1 MSNSFYKNL
10 SILLILTVFLFG
22 FNSCS
27 KDKDEAQTNLSYR
40 MLSDKTWFLD
50 YVETING
57 SSVKTR
63 SYLGQTTYFINFLK
77 DNTTLDSDGISG
89 TYTIDVVDSKILIK
103 VNAKTFGG
111 NAVIYNYEVHSLGA
125 KVLVMSNFSNGIVNK
140 YYYSSK

>member
-1 MSNSFYKNL
+1 M
-10 SILLILTVFLFG
+10 FG

-27 KDKDEAQTNLSYR
+27 KDKDEAQTTLSYR
-40 MLSDKTWFLD
+40 MLNDKTWFLD

-57 SSVKTR
+57 TSVKTR

-77 DNTTLDSDGISG
+77 DKTTLDSDGISG
-89 TYTIDVVDSKILIK
+89 TYSIDVVDGNIIIK

-111 NAVIYNYEVHSLGA
+111 NVVIYDYEVYSLGD
-125 KVLVMSNFSNGIVNK
+125 KVLVMSNYSNGIVNK

>member
-1 MSNSFYKNL
+1 MSNSFYKYL
-10 SILLILTVFLFG
+10 STILILTVFLFG

-27 KDKDEAQTNLSYR
+27 KDKDEAQTTLSYR
-40 MLSDKTWFLD
+40 MLNDKTWFLD

-57 SSVKTR
+57 TSVKTR

-77 DNTTLDSDGISG
+77 DKTTLDSDGISG
-89 TYTIDVVDSKILIK
+89 TYSIDMVDGKIIIK

-111 NAVIYNYEVHSLGA
+111 NVVIYDYEVYSLGA
-125 KVLVMSNFSNGIVNK
+125 KVLVMSNYSNGIVNK

>member
-77 DNTTLDSDGISG
+77 DYTTLDSDGISG
-89 TYTIDVVDSKILIK
+89 TFTIDVVDSKILIK

-111 NAVIYNYEVHSLGA
+111 NSVIYNYEVHSLGA

>member
-1 MSNSFYKNL
+1 MSNSFYKYL
-10 SILLILTVFLFG
+10 STILILTVFLFG

-27 KDKDEAQTNLSYR
+27 KDKDEAQTTLSYR
-40 MLSDKTWFLD
+40 MISDKTWYLD

-57 SSVKTR
+57 TSVKTR
-63 SYLGQTTYFINFLK
+63 NYLGQTTYFINFLK

-89 TYTIDVVDSKILIK
+89 TYTIDVVDGKILVK

-111 NAVIYNYEVHSLGA
+111 NAVIYDYEVQSLGA
-125 KVLVMSNFSNGIVNK
+125 KVLVMSNYSNGIVNK